1 VLLKPTPII
10 SGIAR
15 CAARC
20 ATYATWGRYWRI
32 FTTQKKLKLAKVTL
46 RRLSRARDPKSPNRA
61 FSGSIHDLTIRRLD
75 KAFRRPKMTT
85 ALTVI
90 GVLAAL
96 YFAVRWTG
104 GFIFRMTH
112 QRTRRYELKIVSP

>member
-1 VLLKPTPII
+1 
-10 SGIAR
+10 
-15 CAARC
+15 
-20 ATYATWGRYWRI
+20 
-32 FTTQKKLKLAKVTL
+32 
-46 RRLSRARDPKSPNRA
+46 
-61 FSGSIHDLTIRRLD
+61 
-75 KAFRRPKMTT
+75 MTT